1 MKKIVYYLCA
11 AAAIGLSGCQDEITE
26 NSVVVPAKTG
36 DEIMF
41 GSELAD
47 MRTRTI
53 YDNTPTKGP
62 DGNYYR
68 VRWDDDDQI
77 AIYCPEAAQ
86 TKLVNYKVTPNPEDS
101 TTSSAVTKVN
111 TDEAGLQWGTAD
123 IHHFYGF
130 YPASRVTGTEQGH
143 IRGNVPTTQNA
154 KEWHTMTNSKGGIN
168 YYGKTDTDNSYMW
181 AYGEFNREGMGNKD
195 VPLTFHP
202 WMTVL
207 EIKIPGPEQGEKTVT
222 NVNVRAI
229 EGTQTAITGDFIC
242 DMSGTISSNG
252 VDAPTYQSVSSGQV
266 NNQISISAAK
276 DGKFITLGA
285 NDTLIVR
292 AYLLPIDDQNATNAR
307 NIQIRVATLNGAVQT
322 RTLGFSLATVNSI
335 VPHKV
340 NRVILPR
347 LTDTGTNYW
356 MSSLDNRIYLSELSI
371 PGSKF
376 SYLTEANGADP
387 VYQGS
392 DIKTQFLD
400 GVRAFIVQ
408 TKANA
413 TYDVSGY
420 WDPTYNY
427 SSGTL
432 NIASINNS
440 STTIEN
446 TIQDIISEL
455 ETAEQQLGS
464 NNLECAVVMLTYDNS
479 GTATNT
485 SGRDITSSVGGREVV
500 WMDVV
505 QHELERLAEKYSDR
519 IYTGEITPN
528 TTLGDVKG
536 KIIFK
541 VNTNSNTMN
550 NHVDVN
556 ATIPA
561 LFTTWA
567 ATQATADMR
576 WGSPNPDKTANL
588 KWMYHEATHVDYN
601 GYDSEISWEDKQNE
615 IKTVLQNSVTAYQ
628 QNDAHDTWYM
638 VDAGGTY
645 YDGREDDQYVI
656 NLTENLNPIVF
667 EALQSRTQNAATG
680 LVFFNF
686 ADKQTNYGMKYGTAE
701 MIQTIIDNNFKFNL
715 RIRE

>member
-26 NSVVVPAKTG
+26 NSVVPAKTG
-36 DEIMF
+36 DEIKF
-41 GSELAD
+41 GSGLAD

-53 YDNTPTKGP
+53 YDDTPTKGP
-62 DGNYYR
+62 DGNYYYR
-68 VRWDDDDQI
+68 VRWDNDDEI

-101 TTSSAVTKVN
+101 TTSSVVTKVN

-143 IRGNVPTTQNA
+143 IRGNVPTTQNP
-154 KEWHTMTNSKGGIN
+154 ETWNVQSNSKNGTN
-168 YYGKTDTDNSYMW
+168 YYGKTNTDNSYMW
-181 AYGEFNREGMGNKD
+181 AYGAFDRKEMGDQD

-207 EIKIPGPEQGEKTVT
+207 EIKIPGPAQGEKTVT

-229 EGTQTAITGDFIC
+229 DGTQTAITGDFIC

-252 VDAPTYQSVSSGQV
+252 VTAPTYQSVSTGQV

-276 DGKFITLGA
+276 DGKFITLGT

-292 AYLLPIDDQNATNAR
+292 AYLLPIDDQNATNAQ

-322 RTLGFSLATVNSI
+322 RTLGGTDLGANSI
-335 VPHKV
+335 APHKV

-376 SYLTEANGADP
+376 SYLTEANGANP

-392 DIKTQFLD
+392 DIKTQFQD

-413 TYDVSGY
+413 TYTGNSRQGY
-420 WDPTYNY
+420 TYN
-427 SSGTL
+427 SGTL
-432 NIASINNS
+432 NIAGINNS

-446 TIQDIISEL
+446 TIKDIISEL

-464 NNLECAVVMLTYDNS
+464 NNLECAVVMLTYDS
-479 GTATNT
+479 GSATNT
-485 SGRDITSSVGGREVV
+485 SGRDITSSISGGSESV
-500 WMDVV
+500 WIDVI
-505 QHELERLAEKYSDR
+505 QNELERLAQDPKYSGR
-519 IYTGEITPN
+519 IYTDEITPN

-550 NHVDVN
+550 NHVAVD

-576 WGSPNPDKTANL
+576 WGSPNLDNTANL
-588 KWMYHEATHVDYN
+588 KWMYHEATHVGYN
-601 GYDSEISWEDKQNE
+601 TEITWANKQNE

-645 YDGREDDQYVI
+645 YNGGESDDQVI
-656 NLTENLNPIVF
+656 NLTEDLNPIVF
-667 EALQSRTQNAATG
+667 EALQTRTQNAATG

-686 ADKQTNYGMKYGTAE
+686 ADKQTAYGMKYGTAE

>member
-26 NSVVVPAKTG
+26 NSVIPAKTG

-53 YDNTPTKGP
+53 YDDTPTKGP
-62 DGNYYR
+62 DDNYYYR

-86 TKLVNYKVTPNPEDS
+86 TKLVHYKVTPNPEDS
-101 TTSSAVTKVN
+101 TTSSTVTKVN
-111 TDEAGLQWGTAD
+111 TEEAGLQWGTAD

-143 IRGNVPTTQNA
+143 IRGTVPTTQNP
-154 KEWHTMTNSKGGIN
+154 ETWNVQSNSKNGTN
-168 YYGKTDTDNSYMW
+168 YYGKTNTDNSYMW
-181 AYGEFNREGMGNKD
+181 AYGAFDRTQMGDQD

-207 EIKIPGPEQGEKTVT
+207 EIKIPGPKQGEKTVT

-229 EGTQTAITGDFIC
+229 DGTQTAIAGDFIC

-252 VDAPTYQSVSSGQV
+252 VTAPTYQSVSSGQV

-276 DGKFITLGA
+276 DGNFITLGA

-292 AYLLPIDDQNATNAR
+292 AYLLPIDDQNATDAR
-307 NIQIRVATLNGAVQT
+307 NIQIRVATLNGAVLT
-322 RTLGFSLATVNSI
+322 RTLGFSLATANSI

-376 SYLTEANGADP
+376 SYLTEANGANT

-408 TKANA
+408 TKAKA
-413 TYDVSGY
+413 TYDTSGSR
-420 WDPTYNY
+420 WNPSYNY

-432 NIASINNS
+432 NIAGINNS

-455 ETAEQQLGS
+455 KTAEQQLGS
-464 NNLECAVVMLTYDNS
+464 NNLECAVVMLTYDS
-479 GTATNT
+479 GSATNS
-485 SGRDITSSVGGREVV
+485 SGDDITSSFGGSESV
-500 WMDVV
+500 WIDVI
-505 QHELERLAEKYSDR
+505 QHELARLAKAYPGR
-519 IYTGEITPN
+519 IYTDKITPN

-541 VNTNSNTMN
+541 VNTNSQETDNSI
-550 NHVDVN
+550 DKD

-561 LFTTWA
+561 LFTRWVKTP
-567 ATQATADMR
+567 TERTTDMR
-576 WGSPNPDKTANL
+576 WGSPNEKTTANL
-588 KWMYHEATHVDYN
+588 KWMYHEATHVGYN
-601 GYDSEISWEDKQNE
+601 TEITWDDKKEQ
-615 IKTVLQNSVTAYQ
+615 VLDVLSKSVDAYQ

-645 YDGREDDQYVI
+645 YYGSESNQLVI
-656 NLTENLNPIVF
+656 DLTNALNPIVF
-667 EALQSRTQNAATG
+667 EALQTRTQNAATG

>member
-11 AAAIGLSGCQDEITE
+11 AAAISLSGCQDEITE
-26 NSVVVPAKTG
+26 NSVIPAKTG

-53 YDNTPTKGP
+53 YDDTPTQAE
-62 DGNYYR
+62 DGTYYYR

-86 TKLVNYKVTPNPEDS
+86 TKLVDYKVTPNPEDS

-111 TDEAGLQWGTAD
+111 TEEAGLQWGTAD

-130 YPASRVTGTEQGH
+130 YPASRVTGTEQGM
-143 IRGNVPTTQNA
+143 IRGNVPATQNA
-154 KEWHTMTNSKGGIN
+154 KEWHTLTNSKGGIN

-181 AYGEFNREGMGNKD
+181 AYGEFNKEQMGDQD

-207 EIKIPGPEQGEKTVT
+207 EIKIPGPAQGEKTVT
-222 NVNVRAI
+222 NINVRAI
-229 EGTQTAITGDFIC
+229 DGTQTAITGDFIC

-252 VDAPTYQSVSSGQV
+252 VTPPTYEAITTGQV
-266 NNQISISAAK
+266 TNQISISAAK
-276 DGKFITLGA
+276 DGKFITLGE

-322 RTLGFSLATVNSI
+322 RTLGGTGLGEHSI

-376 SYLTEANGADP
+376 SYLTEANGAFP

-392 DIKTQFLD
+392 NIKTQFLD

-408 TKANA
+408 TKAKA
-413 TYDVSGY
+413 TYDGY
-420 WDPTYNY
+420 TY

-432 NIASINNS
+432 NIAGISNS
-440 STTIEN
+440 SITIEN
-446 TIQDIISEL
+446 TIQDIIAEFK
-455 ETAEQQLGS
+455 TAEQQLGS
-464 NNLECAVVMLTYDNS
+464 NSLECAVVMLTYDS
-479 GTATNT
+479 GSATNS
-485 SGRDITSSVGGREVV
+485 SGYDITSSMGGSESV
-500 WMDVV
+500 WIDVI
-505 QHELERLAEKYSDR
+505 QHELARLAQDYPGR
-519 IYTGEITPN
+519 IYTDEITPN

-541 VNTNSNTMN
+541 VNTNSQQMDNSI
-550 NHVDVN
+550 DKD

-561 LFTTWA
+561 LFTRWVKSPTER
-567 ATQATADMR
+567 TTDMR
-576 WGSPNPDKTANL
+576 WGSPNLDKTANL
-588 KWMYHEATHVDYN
+588 KWMYHEATHVGN
-601 GYDSEISWEDKQNE
+601 NTEITWDDKKEQ
-615 IKTVLQNSVTAYQ
+615 VLDVLSKSVDAYQ

-645 YDGREDDQYVI
+645 YYGGEDNQYVI
-656 NLTENLNPIVF
+656 NLTEDLNPEVF
-667 EALQSRTQNAATG
+667 KALQTRTQNAATG

-686 ADKQTNYGMKYGTAE
+686 ADKQTAYGMKYGTAE

>member
-11 AAAIGLSGCQDEITE
+11 AAAISLSGCQDEITE
-26 NSVVVPAKTG
+26 NSVIPAKTG

-53 YDNTPTKGP
+53 YDDTPTKGP
-62 DGNYYR
+62 DGNYYYR

-86 TKLVNYKVTPNPEDS
+86 TKLVDYKVTPNPQDS
-101 TTSSAVTKVN
+101 TTSSTVTKVN
-111 TDEAGLQWGTAD
+111 TEEAGLQWGTAD

-143 IRGNVPTTQNA
+143 IRGTVPTTQNA
-154 KEWHTMTNSKGGIN
+154 KEWHTLPNTHNGTN

-181 AYGEFNREGMGNKD
+181 AYGEFNKKQMGGQD

-207 EIKIPGPEQGEKTVT
+207 EIKIPGPAQGEKTVT
-222 NVNVRAI
+222 NINVRAI
-229 EGTQTAITGDFIC
+229 DGTQTAIAGDFIC

-252 VDAPTYQSVSSGQV
+252 IEPPTYQSASTGQV
-266 NNQISISAAK
+266 TNQISISAAK

-292 AYLLPIDDQNATNAR
+292 AYLLPIDDQDATNTR

-322 RTLGFSLATVNSI
+322 RTLGGTDLGEHSI

-340 NRVILPR
+340 NCVILPR
-347 LTDTGTNYW
+347 LSDTGTNYW

-376 SYLTEANGADP
+376 SYLTEANGANP

-413 TYDVSGY
+413 TYTGSYRQG
-420 WDPTYNY
+420 YNY

-432 NIASINNS
+432 NIAGINDPN
-440 STTIEN
+440 TTIEN

-464 NNLECAVVMLTYDNS
+464 NSLECAVVMLTFDNS
-479 GTATNT
+479 GTATAN
-485 SGRDITSSVGGREVV
+485 GQNVITAVGGLEVV

-505 QHELERLAEKYSDR
+505 QHELERLAEKYPDR

-550 NHVDVN
+550 NHVAVD

-561 LFTTWA
+561 LFTTWE

-576 WGSPNPDKTANL
+576 WGSPNPDNTANL
-588 KWMYHEATHVDYN
+588 KWMYHEATHVGN
-601 GYDSEISWEDKQNE
+601 NTEITWANKQNE

-645 YDGREDDQYVI
+645 YNGDESDDQVI
-656 NLTENLNPIVF
+656 NLTEDLNPIVF
-667 EALQSRTQNAATG
+667 EALQTRTQNAATG

-686 ADKQTNYGMKYGTAE
+686 ADKQTDYGMKYGTAE

>member
-26 NSVVVPAKTG
+26 NSVIPAKTG

-53 YDNTPTKGP
+53 YDDTPTKGP
-62 DGNYYR
+62 DGNYYYR

-86 TKLVNYKVTPNPEDS
+86 TKLVDYKVTPNPKDS
-101 TTSSAVTKVN
+101 TTSSTVTKVN
-111 TDEAGLQWGTAD
+111 TEEAGLQWGTAD

-143 IRGNVPTTQNA
+143 IRGTVPTTQNP
-154 KEWHTMTNSKGGIN
+154 ETWNVQSNSRNGTN
-168 YYGKTDTDNSYMW
+168 YYGKTNTDNSYMW
-181 AYGEFNREGMGNKD
+181 AYGEFNKEQMGDQD

-222 NVNVRAI
+222 NINVRAI
-229 EGTQTAITGDFIC
+229 DGTQTAIAGDFIC

-252 VDAPTYQSVSSGQV
+252 VTAPTYQSVSSGQV

-292 AYLLPIDDQNATNAR
+292 AYLLPIDDQNATDAR

-322 RTLGFSLATVNSI
+322 RTLGFSLATANSI

-347 LTDTGTNYW
+347 LIDTGTNYW

-376 SYLTEANGADP
+376 SYLTEANGANP

-392 DIKTQFLD
+392 DIKTQFQD

-420 WDPTYNY
+420 WIPTYNY

-432 NIASINNS
+432 NIAGINNS

-464 NNLECAVVMLTYDNS
+464 DNNLECAVVMLTFDNS
-479 GTATNT
+479 GTATAN
-485 SGRDITSSVGGREVV
+485 GQNVINAVGGLEVV

-505 QHELERLAEKYSDR
+505 QHELKRLAATYPDR
-519 IYTGEITPN
+519 IYTDEITPN

-541 VNTNSNTMN
+541 VNTNSDTMN
-550 NHVDVN
+550 NHVDAD

-576 WGSPNPDKTANL
+576 WGSPNLNNPANL
-588 KWMYHEATHVDYN
+588 KWMYHEATHVGN
-601 GYDSEISWEDKQNE
+601 NTEITWANKQNE

-645 YDGREDDQYVI
+645 YDGTESDDQVI
-656 NLTENLNPIVF
+656 NLTEDLNPIVF
-667 EALQSRTQNAATG
+667 EALQTRTQNAATG

-686 ADKQTNYGMKYGTAE
+686 ADKQTDYGMQYGTAE

>member
-26 NSVVVPAKTG
+26 NSVIPAKTG

-53 YDNTPTKGP
+53 YDDTPTKGP
-62 DGNYYR
+62 DGNYYYR

-86 TKLVNYKVTPNPEDS
+86 TKLVDYKVTPNPKDS
-101 TTSSAVTKVN
+101 TTSSTVTKVN
-111 TDEAGLQWGTAD
+111 TEEAGLQWGTAD

-143 IRGNVPTTQNA
+143 IRGTVPTTQNP
-154 KEWHTMTNSKGGIN
+154 ETWNVQSNSRNGTN
-168 YYGKTDTDNSYMW
+168 YYGKTNTDNSYMW
-181 AYGEFNREGMGNKD
+181 AYGEFNKEQMGDQD

-222 NVNVRAI
+222 NINVRAI
-229 EGTQTAITGDFIC
+229 DGTQTAITGDFIC
-242 DMSGTISSNG
+242 DMSKTISSNG

-266 NNQISISAAK
+266 TNQISISAAK

-292 AYLLPIDDQNATNAR
+292 AYLLPIDDQNTTNAQ

-322 RTLGFSLATVNSI
+322 RTLGGIQGLGEHSI

-376 SYLTEANGADP
+376 SYLTQANGANP

-392 DIKTQFLD
+392 DIKTQFQD

-413 TYDVSGY
+413 TYDVSRY
-420 WDPTYNY
+420 WNPTYNY

-432 NIASINNS
+432 NIAGINNS

-455 ETAEQQLGS
+455 KTAEQQLGS
-464 NNLECAVVMLTYDNS
+464 DNNLECAVVMLTFDNS
-479 GTATNT
+479 GTATAN
-485 SGRDITSSVGGREVV
+485 GQNVINAVGGLEVV

-505 QHELERLAEKYSDR
+505 QHELKRLAATYPDR
-519 IYTGEITPN
+519 IYTDEITPN

-541 VNTNSNTMN
+541 VNTNSDAMN
-550 NHVDVN
+550 NHVDAD

-576 WGSPNPDKTANL
+576 WGSPNLNNPANL
-588 KWMYHEATHVDYN
+588 KWMYHEATHVGN
-601 GYDSEISWEDKQNE
+601 NTEITWANKQNE

-645 YDGREDDQYVI
+645 YDGTESDDQVI
-656 NLTENLNPIVF
+656 NLTEDLNPIVF
-667 EALQSRTQNAATG
+667 EALQTRTQNAATG

-686 ADKQTNYGMKYGTAE
+686 ADKQTDYGMKYGTAE